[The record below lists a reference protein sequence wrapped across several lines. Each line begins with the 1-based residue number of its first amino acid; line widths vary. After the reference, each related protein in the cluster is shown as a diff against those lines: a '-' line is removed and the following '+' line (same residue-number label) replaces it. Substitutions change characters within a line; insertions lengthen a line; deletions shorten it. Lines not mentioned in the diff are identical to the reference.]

1 MNHKLFE
8 LLRIVPTDS
17 FHTSQELANK
27 LGVSEKT
34 IRTRM
39 KELNSILE
47 LNGAEVVSKRHLG
60 YQLVITDEQLF
71 LNLTNQATVQEIPDG
86 IEERQHFLLKKLL
99 EFDEYIKLD
108 DVAEELFV
116 SRQTLAV
123 TVRRVEEILGF
134 YGLSINRK
142 PNYGIKVI
150 GNEFDK
156 RTCIVNNL
164 YVEKNDF
171 EKEQWLAQLII
182 SGNQKHKVNMSEIS
196 LANFIRY
203 LIVSLNRISQ
213 GHTLESSN
221 DQSKDISSATQFI
234 IDNYCESIEEEYNI
248 ILDQDE
254 RQFLAIHFGSQ
265 LSSDSYSQY
274 GPNFVITSKIDELVF
289 KMLTRVYDTF
299 SINFRNNLELRM
311 SLNQHL
317 VPMDIR
323 LRYHIPITNPLLEVI
338 KQQYT
343 YPFTLAMAACTSL
356 SEYYHKDIPE
366 DEVAYIV
373 LIFALA
379 TEKRARTIEKK
390 NIVLVCV
397 SGTSSSQLFK
407 FKYKQAFGTYLNDIY
422 DCSVAEL
429 DFFDFKGKKIDYIFT
444 TVPLKHKYEVPIC
457 EINLFIDTKDI
468 LTYQELFESSD
479 SSNLLNYYSTN
490 LFIPNLKAETRE
502 EVIQKMC
509 DHIARYGLLPAGF
522 YDAVMER
529 EELGQTD
536 FGNLVAL
543 PHPYKILTESSFVTV
558 AVLEKPIM
566 WKNHH
571 VQVVFLLA
579 ISSQEDSYLERF
591 YEKTSSLFFD
601 ERAIQTLI
609 KQPRFETLLNI
620 LN

>member
-1 MNHKLFE
+1 MTHKLFE
-8 LLRIVPTDS
+8 LLSILPTDS
-17 FHTSQELANK
+17 FYTSQELANK

-47 LNGAEVVSKRHLG
+47 TNGAEVISKRHLG
-60 YQLVITDEQLF
+60 YQLNIINEQAF
-71 LNLTNQATVQEIPDG
+71 LNLTEQITVQEVPDG
-86 IEERQHFLLKKLL
+86 IEERQNFLLEKLL
-99 EFDEYIKLD
+99 ASDKYLKLD
-108 DVAEELFV
+108 DIAEELFV
-116 SRQTLAV
+116 SRQTLFTNV
-123 TVRRVEEILGF
+123 KRVEEILSS
-134 YGLSINRK
+134 YDLSIDRK

-164 YVEKNDF
+164 YVRRNST
-171 EKEQWLAQLII
+171 EKEQWLANMII
-182 SGNQKHKVNMSEIS
+182 LGNQKHKVNMSEIS
-196 LANFIRY
+196 LDNFIKY
-203 LIVSLNRISQ
+203 VIVSLERIKR
-213 GHTLESSN
+213 GHPLDSS
-221 DQSKDISSATQFI
+221 DIQSKDISEATQFI
-234 IDNYCESIEEEYNI
+234 VNNYCENIETEFNI
-248 ILDQDE
+248 ILSDTE
-254 RQFLAIHFGSQ
+254 RLFLAIHFSSQ

-274 GPNFVITSKIDELVF
+274 GPNFVITGKIDELVF

-323 LRYHIPITNPLLEVI
+323 LRYNIPITNPLLEVI
-338 KQQYT
+338 KKEYT
-343 YPFTLAMAACTSL
+343 YPFTLAMSACTSL
-356 SEYYHKDIPE
+356 SEYYRKEIPE
-366 DEVAYIV
+366 DEVAYIA

-379 TEKRARTIEKK
+379 TEKRARQIEKK

-407 FKYKQAFGTYLNDIY
+407 FKYKQAFGAYLNDIY

-429 DFFDFKGKKIDYIFT
+429 DLFDFKGKKIDYIFT
-444 TVPLKHKYEVPIC
+444 TVPLKHKYAVPIY
-457 EINLFIDTKDI
+457 EINLIIDTKDI
-468 LTYQELFESSD
+468 LTYQELFESS
-479 SSNLLNYYSTN
+479 SSKLLNYYSTN

-502 EVIQKMC
+502 EAIKKMC
-509 DHIARYGLLPAGF
+509 DHIDRYDLLPYGF
-522 YDAVMER
+522 YEAVMKR

-543 PHPYKILTESSFVTV
+543 PHPYKILTKTSFVTV

-579 ISSQEDSYLERF
+579 IGSQEDSHLEKF
-591 YEKTSSLFFD
+591 YEKTSSLFFNQK
-601 ERAIQTLI
+601 AIQTLI
-609 KQPRFETLLNI
+609 KHPNFETLLSI
-620 LN
+620 LD